1 MAWGSQHSGISHNA
15 VVRQR
20 PEGFFTC
27 GQRWRTCTKAV
38 RGCGSKLQQV
48 ARDGPPLTSLRC
60 FFAVLDGPHPIL
72 LLRRSAASPS
82 NFVKKLIMS
91 SDRIVKKLKDN
102 ESVEI
107 RIPTSFSS
115 DVVYVEAKMR
125 GAVRRPGLCCWAGGG
140 WLSVPQASRFVLLG
154 VALLLSCH
162 VVENNAGALPW
173 RHTAGYRG
181 RLSPTTPSPLNN
193 DAEPRVISLAD
204 DTADA
209 AAITASVP
217 TGVAYAS
224 KSSQV
229 RAPRSPGHACLVH

>member
-1 MAWGSQHSGISHNA
+1 M
-15 VVRQR
+15 
-20 PEGFFTC
+20 
-27 GQRWRTCTKAV
+27 
-38 RGCGSKLQQV
+38 
-48 ARDGPPLTSLRC
+48 
-60 FFAVLDGPHPIL
+60 
-72 LLRRSAASPS
+72 
-82 NFVKKLIMS
+82 
-91 SDRIVKKLKDN
+91 KDK

-125 GAVRRPGLCCWAGGG
+125 GAVRRQPRQIVAGGG